1 MDQRG
6 RLTLPDVMFVTMSF
20 AFLAALY
27 PVFAESY
34 RFADQFLAPGSRL
47 LYQAILPLAL
57 LVLLTV
63 IYVKA
68 GAS

>member
-1 MDQRG
+1 MDSRA

-34 RFADQFLAPGSRL
+34 RSNVGLLDPGSRL
-47 LYQAILPLAL
+47 LYQALLPLAL

-68 GAS
+68 GS

>member
-1 MDQRG
+1 MDERG

-34 RFADQFLAPGSRL
+34 RATDSLLDPGSRL

-68 GAS
+68 GS